1 MWLYALRR
9 LILTIPILFGVTVIC
24 FALVHIAPGDPIQ
37 NLLSPTA
44 SAADADRLRA
54 AYGLDRPIPIQYLI
68 WIGKVFVGD
77 LGQSIANNSPV
88 SGEVIRAFFN
98 TITIALI
105 SVVLAFVFSMILGV
119 IAAYKTGTWVDKLI
133 TAVAVFGISV
143 PTFWLGVVL
152 VIVFAVNLYW
162 LPATGMGAS
171 GSENFSY
178 LRWADF
184 KFAIMPIIA
193 LALPPLG
200 IMTRTTRSSLAE
212 ILNQDFIQTLRA
224 KGLSEFLIMRHAVR
238 NIMPQAVAM
247 LGLQLGYLIGG
258 SVLVETVFTWPGT
271 GFLLNKAILTRDIPL
286 LQGTILVLA
295 TAFVLIN
302 LVVDLAQSVIDPR
315 IKRS

>member
-1 MWLYALRR
+1 MWLYAARR
-9 LILTIPILFGVTVIC
+9 IVLTIPILIGVTIIC

-37 NLLSPTA
+37 NLLSPTS
-44 SAADADRLRA
+44 SAADAARLRA
-54 AYGLDRPIPIQYLI
+54 AYGLDQPLPIQYFI
-68 WIGKVFVGD
+68 WLGKVLVGN
-77 LGQSIANNSPV
+77 LGMSIADNTPV
-88 SGEVIRAFFN
+88 AGQVLHAFAN
-98 TITIALI
+98 TVVIALI
-105 SVVLAFVFSMILGV
+105 SVVLAFVVSMIFGV
-119 IAAYKTGTWVDKLI
+119 IAAYRSGQLADKLI

-143 PTFWLGVVL
+143 PPFWLAVIL
-152 VIVFAVNLYW
+152 VIVFAVNLSL

-178 LRWADF
+178 FCWADF

-200 IMTRTTRSSLAE
+200 IMTRTTRSSIAE

-224 KGLSEFLIMRHAVR
+224 KGLSEAAVIIHAIR
-238 NIMPQAVAM
+238 NIMPQAIAM

-271 GFLLNKAILTRDIPL
+271 GYLLNKAVLTRDIPL

-302 LVVDLAQSVIDPR
+302 LLVDLVQSLIDPR

>member
-9 LILTIPILFGVTVIC
+9 LILTVPILFGVTVIC

-44 SAADADRLRA
+44 SQADADRLWA
-54 AYGLDRPIPIQYLI
+54 AYGLDQPLPIQYFI
-68 WIGKVFVGD
+68 WLGKVLAGN
-77 LGQSIANNSPV
+77 LGMSISDNAPV
-88 SGEVIRAFFN
+88 ASEVVRAFGN
-98 TITIALI
+98 TIVIALI
-105 SVVLAFVFSMILGV
+105 SVVLAFVLSTIMGA
-119 IAAYKTGTWVDKLI
+119 IAAYKSGSFIDKLI
-133 TAVAVFGISV
+133 IAVAVFGISV
-143 PTFWLGVVL
+143 PPFWLGVVL
-152 VIVFAVNLYW
+152 VIVFAVDLFW
-162 LPATGMGAS
+162 LPATGMGAG
-171 GSENFSY
+171 GSQGFNYFS
-178 LRWADF
+178 WHDF
-184 KFAIMPIIA
+184 QFAVMPIIA

-224 KGLSEFLIMRHAVR
+224 KGLSQTSIMLHAIR
-238 NIMPQAVAM
+238 NIMPQAIAM

-271 GFLLNKAILTRDIPL
+271 GFLLNKAILSRDIPL

-302 LVVDLAQSVIDPR
+302 LVVDLTQSVIDPR
-315 IKRS
+315 IKRN

>member
-1 MWLYALRR
+1 MWLYAIRR
-9 LILTIPILFGVTVIC
+9 LALTIPILFGVTLIC
-24 FALVHIAPGDPIQ
+24 FALVQIAPGDPIQ

-44 SAADADRLRA
+44 SQADADRLRA
-54 AYGLDRPIPIQYLI
+54 AYGLDQPLPIQYFVWL
-68 WIGKVFVGD
+68 GKVLVGD
-77 LGQSIANNSPV
+77 LGRSIANNAEV
-88 SGEVIRAFFN
+88 TGEVLRAFGN
-98 TITIALI
+98 TLTIALI
-105 SVVLAFVFSMILGV
+105 SVVLAFVLSMIMGIV
-119 IAAYKTGTWVDKLI
+119 AAYNSGTLIDKVI
-133 TAVAVFGISV
+133 TAIAVFGISV

-171 GSENFSY
+171 GSENFNY
-178 LRWADF
+178 FNWEDF

-200 IMTRTTRSSLAE
+200 IMTRTTRSSLSE

-224 KGLSEFLIMRHAVR
+224 KGLSEFSIIVHAVR
-238 NIMPQAVAM
+238 NIMPQAIAM

-295 TAFVLIN
+295 TVFVLIN
-302 LVVDLAQSVIDPR
+302 LVVDLAQSLIDPR

>member
-9 LILTIPILFGVTVIC
+9 LVLTMPILFGVTVIC

-44 SAADADRLRA
+44 SAADAARLRA
-54 AYGLDRPIPIQYLI
+54 AYGLDQPIPIQYLI
-68 WIGKVFVGD
+68 WIGKVLVGD

-88 SGEVIRAFFN
+88 SGEVVRAFFN
-98 TITIALI
+98 TLTIALI
-105 SVVLAFVFSMILGV
+105 SVVLAFILSMVLGV
-119 IAAYKTGTWVDKLI
+119 IAAYKAGTWVDKLI

-152 VIVFAVNLYW
+152 VILFAVNLFW

-224 KGLSEFLIMRHAVR
+224 KGMSEFQIMRHAVR